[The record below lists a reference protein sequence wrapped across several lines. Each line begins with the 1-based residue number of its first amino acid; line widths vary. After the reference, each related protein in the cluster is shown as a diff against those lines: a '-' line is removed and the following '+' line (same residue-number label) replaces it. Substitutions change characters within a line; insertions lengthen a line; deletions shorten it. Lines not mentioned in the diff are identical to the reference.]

1 MKKNLSIAVF
11 LLAASA
17 NAFAQTSAKD
27 SLRVV
32 NLQEVQVVSTRAT
45 SKTPVA
51 YSNISQKEI
60 QKQNFGLDLP
70 FLLTAT
76 PSVLTTSDAGS
87 GVGYTSIRVRGT
99 DATRI
104 NITANGIPMND
115 AESHS
120 IFWVNTPD
128 LASSLEDMQIQR
140 GAGTSTNGAGAFGAS
155 INLRTAGIPSKAYA
169 EVSGSYGSFNT
180 HKETV
185 RVGSGLLGNHWA
197 FDARIS
203 NIQSDGYRDRATS
216 DLKSY
221 FLQGGYYGENT
232 TLKLI
237 AFGGKEKTY
246 HAWDGISR
254 EQLETDRTYNPNG
267 AIKDD
272 NLNKGNIIGFYD
284 DQTDNYEQTNY
295 QLIFN
300 HLFSPEWHLN
310 IALHY
315 TDGFG
320 YYQEYKNGRTLEEYG
335 LKPFYLPENTEA
347 QTKTNLVRQKLVDS
361 GFGGGVFSVDYKK
374 DEKLSA
380 SLGGGLNHY
389 SNDHYGKVIWVKNYT
404 EPLNPDHEY
413 YRNNG
418 SKTDGNIYA
427 KANYQITK
435 GLHAYADL
443 QYRHIDYTIDG
454 ANDKYDWNKSALRP
468 LAVDKKFDFFNPKVG
483 LNWNINSNHRVYASF
498 SVAQKEPTRNNY
510 TDGDPDSYPKAEKLL
525 DYEAGYTFANH
536 WLTAGANFYYMDYTD
551 QLVLT
556 GALND
561 IGEALTENVPDS
573 YRMGIEL
580 MLGIK
585 PCKWFQWDINAT
597 WSKNRIKN
605 FVEKIPIY
613 DGWNLLDVVSVS
625 HKSTRI
631 AFSPDFLLNNRFA
644 FTYQGFEAALQS
656 QFVGKQYMTNAEVE
670 ALTLDKY
677 FVSNLNLAY
686 TFKPRK
692 VVKEVTMGVTVY
704 NLFNEEYE
712 NNGWA
717 SSSYDK
723 DVNHRI
729 DSAGYAAQ
737 AGTNVMAHVSFR
749 F

>member
-1 MKKNLSIAVF
+1 MKKNLSTAVF

-45 SKTPVA
+45 SKTP
-51 YSNISQKEI
+51 
-60 QKQNFGLDLP
+60 
-70 FLLTAT
+70 AT

-335 LKPFYLPENTEA
+335 LKPFYLP
-347 QTKTNLVRQKLVDS
+347 
-361 GFGGGVFSVDYKK
+361 
-374 DEKLSA
+374 
-380 SLGGGLNHY
+380 
-389 SNDHYGKVIWVKNYT
+389 
-404 EPLNPDHEY
+404 
-413 YRNNG
+413 
-418 SKTDGNIYA
+418 
-427 KANYQITK
+427 
-435 GLHAYADL
+435 
-443 QYRHIDYTIDG
+443 
-454 ANDKYDWNKSALRP
+454 
-468 LAVDKKFDFFNPKVG
+468 
-483 LNWNINSNHRVYASF
+483 
-498 SVAQKEPTRNNY
+498 
-510 TDGDPDSYPKAEKLL
+510 
-525 DYEAGYTFANH
+525 
-536 WLTAGANFYYMDYTD
+536 
-551 QLVLT
+551 
-556 GALND
+556 
-561 IGEALTENVPDS
+561 
-573 YRMGIEL
+573 
-580 MLGIK
+580 
-585 PCKWFQWDINAT
+585 
-597 WSKNRIKN
+597 SKN
-605 FVEKIPIY
+605 FPY
-613 DGWNLLDVVSVS
+613 SVP
-625 HKSTRI
+625 H
-631 AFSPDFLLNNRFA
+631 
-644 FTYQGFEAALQS
+644 
-656 QFVGKQYMTNAEVE
+656 
-670 ALTLDKY
+670 
-677 FVSNLNLAY
+677 
-686 TFKPRK
+686 
-692 VVKEVTMGVTVY
+692 
-704 NLFNEEYE
+704 
-712 NNGWA
+712 
-717 SSSYDK
+717 
-723 DVNHRI
+723 
-729 DSAGYAAQ
+729 
-737 AGTNVMAHVSFR
+737 
-749 F
+749 

>member
-1 MKKNLSIAVF
+1 MKKNLSAAVF

-197 FDARIS
+197 FDTRIS

-347 QTKTNLVRQKLVDS
+347 QTKTNLIRQKLVDS
-361 GFGGGVFSVDYKK
+361 GFGGGVFSVDYK
-374 DEKLSA
+374 DEKLNA

-389 SNDHYGKVIWVKNYT
+389 SCLLYT
-404 EPLNPDHEY
+404 SD
-413 YRNNG
+413 
-418 SKTDGNIYA
+418 A
-427 KANYQITK
+427 
-435 GLHAYADL
+435 AD
-443 QYRHIDYTIDG
+443 D
-454 ANDKYDWNKSALRP
+454 
-468 LAVDKKFDFFNPKVG
+468 
-483 LNWNINSNHRVYASF
+483 
-498 SVAQKEPTRNNY
+498 
-510 TDGDPDSYPKAEKLL
+510 
-525 DYEAGYTFANH
+525 
-536 WLTAGANFYYMDYTD
+536 
-551 QLVLT
+551 
-556 GALND
+556 
-561 IGEALTENVPDS
+561 
-573 YRMGIEL
+573 
-580 MLGIK
+580 
-585 PCKWFQWDINAT
+585 
-597 WSKNRIKN
+597 
-605 FVEKIPIY
+605 
-613 DGWNLLDVVSVS
+613 
-625 HKSTRI
+625 
-631 AFSPDFLLNNRFA
+631 
-644 FTYQGFEAALQS
+644 
-656 QFVGKQYMTNAEVE
+656 
-670 ALTLDKY
+670 
-677 FVSNLNLAY
+677 
-686 TFKPRK
+686 
-692 VVKEVTMGVTVY
+692 
-704 NLFNEEYE
+704 
-712 NNGWA
+712 
-717 SSSYDK
+717 
-723 DVNHRI
+723 
-729 DSAGYAAQ
+729 
-737 AGTNVMAHVSFR
+737 
-749 F
+749 